1 MQKPP
6 RTWSLVA
13 MPLLCPWRARVVVP
27 LARHASL
34 PVERAANEIR
44 GRADL
49 RVAQTAHPGLDSRA
63 DLKGR
68 HGTVLGEDGGDVDRG
83 TDIDGV
89 GDLDRAARRLDAVVV
104 HLRRRDGDR
113 ECQQKDREGDCGMLG
128 LHFSPQS
135 TIVLLRPRRH
145 KVRTKSIKYCHLL

>member
-49 RVAQTAHPGLDSRA
+49 RVAQAPDSGLDCRP
-63 DLKGR
+63 DLEGR
-68 HGTVLGEDGGDVDRG
+68 HAAVAGEDGGNVDRRSEVRCVG
-83 TDIDGV
+83 HHDG
-89 GDLDRAARRLDAVVV
+89 AARGLQAVVV
-104 HLRRRDGDR
+104 DLREGAGDR
-113 ECQQKDREGDCGMLG
+113 ERQQQQGQWQCDCSRA
-128 LHFSPQS
+128 HCSPQS

-145 KVRTKSIKYCHLL
+145 